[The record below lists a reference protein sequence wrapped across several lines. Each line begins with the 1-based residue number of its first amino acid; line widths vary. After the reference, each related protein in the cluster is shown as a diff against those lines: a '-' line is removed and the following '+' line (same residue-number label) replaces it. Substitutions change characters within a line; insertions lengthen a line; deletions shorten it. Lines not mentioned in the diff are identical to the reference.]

1 MNDGFQFLDIILFAA
16 IAAFFVI
23 RLRSVLG
30 KRTGHEKKPDR
41 DRSRRRDEEETGE
54 DTVIQLPDREAQDD
68 ASVKDVHFEDLPS
81 GATGKDAE
89 VGDTS
94 AGLTRIKLADRNFNE
109 DEFVG
114 GARAAFEMIISAFAQ
129 NDTATLRP
137 LLSNDVFDNFD
148 GAIKERE
155 GLSHDLETT
164 LIGITEAEIIECELQ
179 QKTAF
184 ITVKFVSEQ
193 INVTRDSD
201 GNIVEGDPSHVAKI
215 TDIWTF
221 ARNTRSRDPNWAL
234 VATRS
239 PN

>member
-30 KRTGHEKKPDR
+30 KRTGHEKKPERDGGDR
-41 DRSRRRDEEETGE
+41 RAEEEAGD
-54 DTVIQLPDREAQDD
+54 DTVIHLPEREDD
-68 ASVKDVHFEDLPS
+68 GIKDVHFEDLPS
-81 GATGKDAE
+81 GAQDGDGDDDAAA
-89 VGDTS
+89 

-109 DEFVG
+109 DEFVNG
-114 GARAAFEMIISAFAQ
+114 SRAAFEMIIGAFAD

-148 GAIKERE
+148 SAIKERE
-155 GLSHDLETT
+155 RLGHTLETT
-164 LIGITEAEIIECELQ
+164 LVGITEAQIIESELQ

-184 ITVKFVSEQ
+184 VTVKFVSEQ

-201 GNIVEGDPSHVAKI
+201 AQIVEGDPSHVAKI